1 MPPTKSAGITVNL
14 TSGLTTTESGD
25 KATFTVKLDSPPT
38 ADVKIDLASSNTT
51 EGIISPVS
59 LTFNSTNWNS
69 PQTVTVTGVDD
80 LVADGKKTY
89 SIVTTPA
96 VSNDSNYSGLNA
108 ADVTVTNSD
117 GETDNNTGF
126 PVDSATGV
134 AYKPGELLVKLKQGG
149 GNEAIQSAFQFNGAI
164 EIENLVPPTKQ
175 LSSTPRRLERWR
187 IFKFATDTDLLQIQR
202 NLAQDPR
209 IEAVQL
215 NYFKSI
221 NAIPNDTLFSALWG
235 LNNTGT
241 SGGTADADIDA
252 PQAWDIQTGSS
263 NVVVAVID
271 SGVDY
276 NHEDLA
282 ANIWNNSGE
291 IAGNGIDDDGNGY
304 RDDVRGYDFSNN
316 DSNPMDD
323 NGHGSHVAGTIGA
336 VGNNNLGV
344 AGVNH
349 TVRIMPL
356 KFLSASGTGSVANSA
371 RAIRYATDKGAD
383 VINYS
388 AGGYAP
394 SGFDP
399 LSDVEYDAISDANDA
414 GVLFI
419 AAAGNESNNNDS
431 NPVYPAN
438 FNLPNVISV
447 AATDRNDLLASFSN
461 FGSVTVDLGAPGVD
475 ILSSIPGNAYGLNS
489 GTSMA
494 SPHVAGAAAVLL
506 AQDPTLTVTQLKNT
520 ILSTVDPIPSLAGR
534 TLTGGRLNLRNALNR
549 PPVVNRSVFSQ
560 SAALGFSQTGNA
572 FNLAGNTYTD
582 LDPGDS
588 INYSIALANFSALS
602 SSAFTWRTDLN
613 GGSYRQPNAGSSFPE
628 IPLPSWLTFNS
639 ATRTINLGPTRPASF
654 NYWLKVT
661 GTDESGASVSE
672 VIRFKSNALGGFV
685 IDGYIAGATVFFDAN
700 KNGVLDA
707 SEPSAT
713 TADSGEFDLD
723 LDSNIFD
730 KNQNGELDPEEGNI
744 VAFGGIDTATGLP
757 LETPVTAPPYA
768 TVVTLLTS
776 LVADLIDRGIDSDR
790 AESLVKSSLSI
801 PANVDIT
808 SLDPIAATENAI
820 AGGVET
826 LTAMVKVQNV
836 ITQTA
841 ALIDGASILDN
852 TDSVK
857 AVVSAIVQQIQ
868 SGTTLNLSD
877 ANQLATIVDRAAT
890 AAQQFDS
897 DLNTQQL
904 LQIAPDAAKVMAE
917 ANQRIDQVVS
927 NTATASINR
936 EVARV
941 QKVALGA
948 TSEDLKAAG
957 TGTKSIAQ
965 VIAENTGTALDTKIQ
980 QTTLPDTPAVAVI
993 EGEIDAIAANS
1004 NLTGTDGDDS
1014 LSGDSGSD
1022 TMAGKRGNDTL
1033 SGLGSN
1039 DWIHGNQGNDSLDG
1053 GDGDDT
1059 VYGGKQIDNLFG
1071 SNGED
1076 ILFGNRG
1083 QDSLS
1088 GGEGNDSLYGGQ
1100 ASDILLGGNGS
1111 DFLSGENG
1119 DDSLI
1124 GGNGSDRFLI
1134 SANSGSDIILDFEAG
1149 IDFFVLAENL
1159 TFSQLSILPSNS
1171 AALISLAATGEILA
1185 AINGVTANQI
1195 TLANFS

>member
-1 MPPTKSAGITVNL
+1 VVAVSLVFEDDRTTFDFDDVQQALQWVVANAATYNIASVNMSL
-14 TSGLTTTESGD
+14 GSGENRT
-25 KATFTVKLDSPPT
+25 
-38 ADVKIDLASSNTT
+38 
-51 EGIISPVS
+51 SPVS
-59 LTFNSTNWNS
+59 L
-69 PQTVTVTGVDD
+69 
-80 LVADGKKTY
+80 Y
-89 SIVTTPA
+89 
-96 VSNDSNYSGLNA
+96 GLG
-108 ADVTVTNSD
+108 D
-117 GETDNNTGF
+117 
-126 PVDSATGV
+126 
-134 AYKPGELLVKLKQGG
+134 EL
-149 GNEAIQSAFQFNGAI
+149 A
-164 EIENLVPPTKQ
+164 
-175 LSSTPRRLERWR
+175 
-187 IFKFATDTDLLQIQR
+187 
-202 NLAQDPR
+202 
-209 IEAVQL
+209 
-215 NYFKSI
+215 
-221 NAIPNDTLFSALWG
+221 
-235 LNNTGT
+235 
-241 SGGTADADIDA
+241 
-252 PQAWDIQTGSS
+252 
-263 NVVVAVID
+263 
-271 SGVDY
+271 
-276 NHEDLA
+276 DLA
-282 ANIWNNSGE
+282 ANNVIVVSSSGNRFYNYGSAQGVNYPSADPNSL
-291 IAGNGIDDDGNGY
+291 
-304 RDDVRGYDFSNN
+304 S
-316 DSNPMDD
+316 
-323 NGHGSHVAGTIGA
+323 IGA
-336 VGNNNLGV
+336 V
-344 AGVNH
+344 
-349 TVRIMPL
+349 
-356 KFLSASGTGSVANSA
+356 
-371 RAIRYATDKGAD
+371 Y
-383 VINYS
+383 
-388 AGGYAP
+388 
-394 SGFDP
+394 
-399 LSDVEYDAISDANDA
+399 
-414 GVLFI
+414 
-419 AAAGNESNNNDS
+419 DS
-431 NPVYPAN
+431 NVGS
-438 FNLPNVISV
+438 FNYGSGAI
-447 AATDRNDLLASFSN
+447 AYTTDADRIAPFSQR
-461 FGSVTVDLGAPGVD
+461 
-475 ILSSIPGNAYGLNS
+475 
-489 GTSMA
+489 
-494 SPHVAGAAAVLL
+494 H
-506 AQDPTLTVTQLKNT
+506 
-520 ILSTVDPIPSLAGR
+520 R
-534 TLTGGRLNLRNALNR
+534 TLTTVFAPGAPITGAGPTGRLTTYHGTSQAAPHIAGIAALAQQLAQRDLGRRLTPTEFANFLQSTGVTINDGDDEDDNVINTGLNFKR
-549 PPVVNRSVFSQ
+549 VDMLALAQGIVGNNPPVVNRSVFSQ

-572 FNLAGNTYTD
+572 FNLAANTYTD
-582 LDPGDS
+582 TDPRDS
-588 INYSIALANFSALS
+588 INYSISLANFSALS

-613 GGSYRQPNAGSSFPE
+613 GGSYRQPIAGSTFPE

-661 GTDESGASVSE
+661 GTDESGASISE

-713 TADSGEFDLD
+713 TADNGEFDLD

-730 KNQNGELDPEEGNI
+730 QNQNGELDPEEGNI

-757 LETPVTAPPYA
+757 LETPVAAPPYA

-776 LVADLIDRGIDSDR
+776 LVADLIDKGIDSDR

-801 PANVDIT
+801 PVNVDIT

-841 ALIDGASILDN
+841 ALIDGASILEN
-852 TDSVK
+852 TDTVK

-917 ANQRIDQVVS
+917 ANQRIDQVVF

-948 TSEDLKAAG
+948 TSEDLKAVG

-1033 SGLGSN
+1033 SGFGGN

-1059 VYGGKQIDNLFG
+1059 VYGGKEIDNLLG
-1071 SNGED
+1071 NNGED

-1111 DFLSGENG
+1111 DFLSGDNG

-1134 SANSGSDIILDFEAG
+1134 SANSGSDIIFDFEVGLDF
-1149 IDFFVLAENL
+1149 LALADNL
-1159 TFSQLSILPSNS
+1159 TFSQLSIIPSNS
-1171 AALISLAATGEILA
+1171 ATLISLTATGEILA

-1195 TLANFS
+1195 SIADFS

>member
-1 MPPTKSAGITVNL
+1 MVYMAADNDLERFGIKDFLEMSSVGSNSDVNIVVQFDRTPGFDSTYDNWTDTRQGLIQAGDLPNSGWGTSIGEANMGDPNNLNNFVNWGVANYPADKYALVIWDHGDGWRSGTATRGVAHDYQTGDYLENREVGAALAGVPENMDLIGYDACLMAMLEVAHQVKDEGSVLVGSEQLEPADGWPYDSILSQLKANPTWTPAQFGSAIATTYGTSYGGSQTQSATDLSKVNDL
-14 TSGLTTTESGD
+14 SAAMSE
-25 KATFTVKLDSPPT
+25 
-38 ADVKIDLASSNTT
+38 LASAIVTGATAGDIGKLQVHRNNSPYFFYSNYRDLGKFLANVAGDSTISGSIRT
-51 EGIISPVS
+51 KAQTALDAYSGAIIQNHSSPLDGGTGLS
-59 LTFNSTNWNS
+59 IYFQSRGEALNPDYNSTII
-69 PQTVTVTGVDD
+69 DF
-80 LVADGKKTY
+80 
-89 SIVTTPA
+89 
-96 VSNDSNYSGLNA
+96 A
-108 ADVTVTNSD
+108 ADTQWDEFLNWWQSPIV
-117 GETDNNTGF
+117 NN
-126 PVDSATGV
+126 
-134 AYKPGELLVKLKQGG
+134 
-149 GNEAIQSAFQFNGAI
+149 
-164 EIENLVPPTKQ
+164 
-175 LSSTPRRLERWR
+175 
-187 IFKFATDTDLLQIQR
+187 
-202 NLAQDPR
+202 
-209 IEAVQL
+209 
-215 NYFKSI
+215 
-221 NAIPNDTLFSALWG
+221 
-235 LNNTGT
+235 
-241 SGGTADADIDA
+241 
-252 PQAWDIQTGSS
+252 
-263 NVVVAVID
+263 
-271 SGVDY
+271 
-276 NHEDLA
+276 
-282 ANIWNNSGE
+282 
-291 IAGNGIDDDGNGY
+291 
-304 RDDVRGYDFSNN
+304 
-316 DSNPMDD
+316 
-323 NGHGSHVAGTIGA
+323 
-336 VGNNNLGV
+336 
-344 AGVNH
+344 
-349 TVRIMPL
+349 
-356 KFLSASGTGSVANSA
+356 
-371 RAIRYATDKGAD
+371 
-383 VINYS
+383 
-388 AGGYAP
+388 
-394 SGFDP
+394 
-399 LSDVEYDAISDANDA
+399 
-414 GVLFI
+414 
-419 AAAGNESNNNDS
+419 
-431 NPVYPAN
+431 
-438 FNLPNVISV
+438 
-447 AATDRNDLLASFSN
+447 
-461 FGSVTVDLGAPGVD
+461 
-475 ILSSIPGNAYGLNS
+475 
-489 GTSMA
+489 
-494 SPHVAGAAAVLL
+494 
-506 AQDPTLTVTQLKNT
+506 
-520 ILSTVDPIPSLAGR
+520 
-534 TLTGGRLNLRNALNR
+534 

-572 FNLAGNTYTD
+572 FNLAANTYTD
-582 LDPGDS
+582 TDPGDS

-613 GGSYRQPNAGSSFPE
+613 GGSYRQPIAGSTFPE

-639 ATRTINLGPTRPASF
+639 ATRTINLGPTRPRSF

-661 GTDESGASVSE
+661 GNDESGASVSE

-713 TADSGEFDLD
+713 TADNGEFDLD

-776 LVADLIDRGIDSDR
+776 LVADLIDKGIDSDR

-841 ALIDGASILDN
+841 ALIDGASILEN
-852 TDSVK
+852 TDTVK

-868 SGTTLNLSD
+868 SGTPLNLSD
-877 ANQLATIVDRAAT
+877 PNQLATIVDRAAT

-948 TSEDLKAAG
+948 TSEDLKAVG

-1014 LSGDSGSD
+1014 LWGDSGSD

-1033 SGLGSN
+1033 SGLGGN

-1053 GDGDDT
+1053 GDGNDS
-1059 VYGGKQIDNLFG
+1059 VYGGKEIDYLFG
-1071 SNGED
+1071 NNGED

-1083 QDSLS
+1083 QDSLI

-1100 ASDILLGGNGS
+1100 ASDILLGGNGA
-1111 DFLSGENG
+1111 DFLSGDNG

-1134 SANSGSDIILDFEAG
+1134 SANSGSDIIFDFEVG
-1149 IDFFVLAENL
+1149 IDFLALADNL
-1159 TFSQLSILPSNS
+1159 TFSQLSIIPSNS
-1171 AALISLAATGEILA
+1171 ATLISLTATGEILA

-1195 TLANFS
+1195 SIADFR

>member
-1 MPPTKSAGITVNL
+1 MVYMAAANDLEPFGIEDFLEMSSVGSNSDVNIVVQFDRTPGFDATYDNWTDTRRGLIQAGDLPNL
-14 TSGLTTTESGD
+14 TWGTSVGEVNMGDPNNLTNFVNWGTANYPADNYAIVVWDHGDGWRNTATARTVANDWESGD
-25 KATFTVKLDSPPT
+25 VLENREVGAALAGVPENMDLIGFDACLMAMLEVAHQVKDEGSVFVGSEYLEPGDGWPYDPILLQLKANPTWSPAQLGSAIVTNYGDSYGGSQT
-38 ADVKIDLASSNTT
+38 QSATDLSKIGGLSAAMSDLATAIVSGATATDVDRLQVHRNNSADFYYSHYRDLGTFLANVAGDSTISDSIRT
-51 EGIISPVS
+51 AAQTAFDTYNLAIIQNHSGLSYGGTGLSIYLQSRGEALNPDY
-59 LTFNSTNWNS
+59 NSTII
-69 PQTVTVTGVDD
+69 DF
-80 LVADGKKTY
+80 
-89 SIVTTPA
+89 
-96 VSNDSNYSGLNA
+96 A
-108 ADVTVTNSD
+108 ADTQWDEFLNWWQSPIV
-117 GETDNNTGF
+117 NN
-126 PVDSATGV
+126 
-134 AYKPGELLVKLKQGG
+134 
-149 GNEAIQSAFQFNGAI
+149 
-164 EIENLVPPTKQ
+164 
-175 LSSTPRRLERWR
+175 
-187 IFKFATDTDLLQIQR
+187 
-202 NLAQDPR
+202 
-209 IEAVQL
+209 
-215 NYFKSI
+215 
-221 NAIPNDTLFSALWG
+221 
-235 LNNTGT
+235 
-241 SGGTADADIDA
+241 
-252 PQAWDIQTGSS
+252 
-263 NVVVAVID
+263 
-271 SGVDY
+271 
-276 NHEDLA
+276 
-282 ANIWNNSGE
+282 
-291 IAGNGIDDDGNGY
+291 
-304 RDDVRGYDFSNN
+304 
-316 DSNPMDD
+316 
-323 NGHGSHVAGTIGA
+323 
-336 VGNNNLGV
+336 
-344 AGVNH
+344 
-349 TVRIMPL
+349 
-356 KFLSASGTGSVANSA
+356 
-371 RAIRYATDKGAD
+371 
-383 VINYS
+383 
-388 AGGYAP
+388 
-394 SGFDP
+394 
-399 LSDVEYDAISDANDA
+399 
-414 GVLFI
+414 
-419 AAAGNESNNNDS
+419 
-431 NPVYPAN
+431 
-438 FNLPNVISV
+438 
-447 AATDRNDLLASFSN
+447 
-461 FGSVTVDLGAPGVD
+461 
-475 ILSSIPGNAYGLNS
+475 
-489 GTSMA
+489 
-494 SPHVAGAAAVLL
+494 
-506 AQDPTLTVTQLKNT
+506 
-520 ILSTVDPIPSLAGR
+520 
-534 TLTGGRLNLRNALNR
+534 

-572 FNLAGNTYTD
+572 FNLVANTYTD
-582 LDPGDS
+582 PDPGDS
-588 INYSIALANFSALS
+588 INYSIALANFSES
-602 SSAFTWRTDLN
+602 FSAFTWETDLN
-613 GGSYRQPNAGSSFPE
+613 GGSYRQPIAGSTFPE

-661 GTDESGASVSE
+661 GTDESGATASE
-672 VIRFKSNALGGFV
+672 IIRFKSNALGGFV

-700 KNGVLDA
+700 KNSVLDA
-707 SEPSAT
+707 TEPSAT

-841 ALIDGASILDN
+841 ALIDGASILEN

-917 ANQRIDQVVS
+917 ANQRIDRVVS
-927 NTATASINR
+927 NTATVSINR

-948 TSEDLKAAG
+948 TSEDLKAVG

-1014 LSGDSGSD
+1014 LFGDSGSD

-1033 SGLGSN
+1033 SGLGGN
-1039 DWIHGNQGNDSLDG
+1039 DWIQGNQGNDSLDG

-1059 VYGGKQIDNLFG
+1059 VYGGKESDNLLG
-1071 SNGED
+1071 NNGED

-1100 ASDILLGGNGS
+1100 ASDILLGDNGD

-1134 SANSGSDIILDFEAG
+1134 SANSGSDIIFDFEAG
-1149 IDFFVLAENL
+1149 IDFLVLAENL

-1171 AALISLAATGEILA
+1171 AALISLTATGEILA

-1195 TLANFS
+1195 SIANFT

>member
-1 MPPTKSAGITVNL
+1 MVYMAADNDLEQFGIKDFLEMSSVGSNSDVNIVVQFDRTPEFDSTYDNWTDTRQGLIQAGDLPNSGWGTSIGEANMGDPNNLKNFVNWGVANYPADKYALVIWDHGDGWRSATATRGVAHDYQTGDYLENREVKAALAGVPENMDLIGYDACLMAMLEVAQQVKDEGSVFVGSQQLEPADGWPYDPILSQLKANPTWTPAQFGSAIATTYGTSYGGSQTQSATDLSKVNDL
-14 TSGLTTTESGD
+14 SAAMSE
-25 KATFTVKLDSPPT
+25 
-38 ADVKIDLASSNTT
+38 LASAIVSSATAGDIGKLQVHRNNSPYFYYSNYRDLGKFLANVAGDSTISGSIRT
-51 EGIISPVS
+51 KAQTALDAYSGAIIQNHSSPS
-59 LTFNSTNWNS
+59 DGGTGLSIYLQSRGEALNPDYNSTII
-69 PQTVTVTGVDD
+69 DF
-80 LVADGKKTY
+80 
-89 SIVTTPA
+89 
-96 VSNDSNYSGLNA
+96 A
-108 ADVTVTNSD
+108 ADTQWDEFLNWWQSPMV
-117 GETDNNTGF
+117 NN
-126 PVDSATGV
+126 
-134 AYKPGELLVKLKQGG
+134 
-149 GNEAIQSAFQFNGAI
+149 
-164 EIENLVPPTKQ
+164 
-175 LSSTPRRLERWR
+175 
-187 IFKFATDTDLLQIQR
+187 
-202 NLAQDPR
+202 
-209 IEAVQL
+209 
-215 NYFKSI
+215 
-221 NAIPNDTLFSALWG
+221 
-235 LNNTGT
+235 
-241 SGGTADADIDA
+241 
-252 PQAWDIQTGSS
+252 
-263 NVVVAVID
+263 
-271 SGVDY
+271 
-276 NHEDLA
+276 
-282 ANIWNNSGE
+282 
-291 IAGNGIDDDGNGY
+291 
-304 RDDVRGYDFSNN
+304 
-316 DSNPMDD
+316 
-323 NGHGSHVAGTIGA
+323 
-336 VGNNNLGV
+336 
-344 AGVNH
+344 
-349 TVRIMPL
+349 
-356 KFLSASGTGSVANSA
+356 
-371 RAIRYATDKGAD
+371 
-383 VINYS
+383 
-388 AGGYAP
+388 
-394 SGFDP
+394 
-399 LSDVEYDAISDANDA
+399 
-414 GVLFI
+414 
-419 AAAGNESNNNDS
+419 
-431 NPVYPAN
+431 
-438 FNLPNVISV
+438 
-447 AATDRNDLLASFSN
+447 
-461 FGSVTVDLGAPGVD
+461 
-475 ILSSIPGNAYGLNS
+475 
-489 GTSMA
+489 
-494 SPHVAGAAAVLL
+494 
-506 AQDPTLTVTQLKNT
+506 
-520 ILSTVDPIPSLAGR
+520 
-534 TLTGGRLNLRNALNR
+534 

-572 FNLAGNTYTD
+572 FNLAANTYTD
-582 LDPGDS
+582 TDPGDS

-613 GGSYRQPNAGSSFPE
+613 GGSYRQPIASSTFPE

-713 TADSGEFDLD
+713 TADNGEFDLD

-776 LVADLIDRGIDSDR
+776 LVADLIDKGIDSDR

-841 ALIDGASILDN
+841 ALIDGASILEN
-852 TDSVK
+852 TDTVK

-868 SGTTLNLSD
+868 SGTPLNLSD
-877 ANQLATIVDRAAT
+877 ANQLATIVDRATT

-948 TSEDLKAAG
+948 TSEDLKAVG

-1033 SGLGSN
+1033 SGLGGN
-1039 DWIHGNQGNDSLDG
+1039 DWIHGNQGNDSIDG

-1059 VYGGKQIDNLFG
+1059 VYGGKEIDYLFG
-1071 SNGED
+1071 NNGED

-1083 QDSLS
+1083 QDSLI
-1088 GGEGNDSLYGGQ
+1088 GGEGNDSLYGGK

-1111 DFLSGENG
+1111 DLLSGDNG

-1134 SANSGSDIILDFEAG
+1134 SANSGSDIIFDFEVG
-1149 IDFFVLAENL
+1149 IDFLALADNL
-1159 TFSQLSILPSNS
+1159 TFSQLSIIPSNS
-1171 AALISLAATGEILA
+1171 VTLISLTATGEILA

-1195 TLANFS
+1195 TIANFT